1 MPDNIY
7 KTLALNFAA
16 LSVNSLEEHV
26 RTKMD
31 HFEKIFCITNTFDE
45 NNTVWKNIKVT
56 I

>member
-7 KTLALNFAA
+7 KTLASNLAA
-16 LSVNSLEEHV
+16 LSVKSLEHV

-31 HFEKIFCITNTFDE
+31 HFGKIFCITNTFDE
-45 NNTVWKNIKVT
+45 NNTVWKNINVT